1 MEIKSG
7 ELYECPYCGTDQQH
21 MQAED
26 IDPESWQREVL
37 CMECHRSWRENAA
50 VIEVEIPEE
59 YEAAYKAKHPDEPVI
74 MRQRVFNPQ
83 PKPEKKGKK

>member
-37 CMECHRSWRENAA
+37 CME
-50 VIEVEIPEE
+50 
-59 YEAAYKAKHPDEPVI
+59 
-74 MRQRVFNPQ
+74 
-83 PKPEKKGKK
+83 